1 MTPTAIAGAYAKR
14 LSRRVSLISS
24 IREPTDVAS
33 TAAPATVA
41 VKRPRR
47 QATKIAIRPPAIALA
62 TNARSVAP
70 GPSSVPTAA
79 SSFTSPP
86 PIAPIRY
93 PGNMSARPTRQ
104 PASASKMPTRP
115 SPTAAR
121 PRPTSAMLAV
131 STLGTRRI
139 RRSMAAAVMAATA
152 TTRNG
157 SVLDIRRRNGLPEDG
172 VDGVAHMAHRSERN
186 DSDQGSE
193 QRVLEQV
200 LADVGQRQA
209 SQSRFQGLH
218 VHWPLPVEI
227 ER

>member
-41 VKRPRR
+41 AKRPRR

-104 PASASKMPTRP
+104 PASASQMPTRP
-115 SPTAAR
+115 SPIAAS
-121 PRPTSAMLAV
+121 PRPTRATPAV
-131 STLGTRRI
+131 STFGTRRI
-139 RRSMAAAVMAATA
+139 RRSIAAAVIAAAAT
-152 TTRNG
+152 TING
-157 SVLDIRRRNGLPEDG
+157 SALDIGGSNSSPEHG
-172 VDGVAHMAHRSERN
+172 VDGVAHLGDGTNRN
-186 DSDQGSE
+186 EGDQRAE
-193 QRVLEQV
+193 QRVLEQI
-200 LADVGQRQA
+200 LAGVA
-209 SQSRFQGLH
+209 
-218 VHWPLPVEI
+218 
-227 ER
+227 